1 MKQAKKLIWK
11 WRVPIIRSSAND
23 SIILKDFN
31 YKIIKKDFTNCKI
44 TFYTKTA
51 LEIYLPYGNAN
62 FVVRYLRNLGL
73 NIGVEFGN
81 GNYKDGVYCG
91 GGGCM
96 KLESPL
102 LNDLGGLKPEY
113 KILKENNIKAFEE
126 LFNGTL

>member
-1 MKQAKKLIWK
+1 MNQAKKLIWK
-11 WRVPIIRSSAND
+11 WRVPIIRNSAND

-31 YKIIKKDFTNCKI
+31 YKIVKNDF
-44 TFYTKTA
+44 TKTA

-73 NIGVEFGN
+73 NVGVEFGN

-102 LNDLGGLKPEY
+102 LNDLGGLKPQY